1 MTKDEI
7 DILSNRLRVFD
18 GKRLSQQQREI
29 SIRFA
34 LGDTIDE
41 IGDLFGISS
50 SAVRKQLAVVR
61 ESFGDVSASGL
72 RTIIFMKLMCSWM
85 LGSNQSR

>member
-29 SIRFA
+29 SIRYA
-34 LGDTIDE
+34 LGDTIDD
-41 IGDLFGISS
+41 IGVQFGISP
-50 SAVRKQLAVVR
+50 SAVRKQLAIVR

-72 RTIIFMKLMCSWM
+72 RTIIFMKLICSWM
-85 LGSNQSR
+85 ISFNKHP